1 MFKVGTGNIRSR
13 QHMKQTTCTDKKAQ
27 ESKEDEVMFEK
38 DIVSK
43 KEDNVIA
50 DTERTHLR
58 GNREVKS
65 IELFE
70 DDKGHRSVKT
80 T

>member
-1 MFKVGTGNIRSR
+1 
-13 QHMKQTTCTDKKAQ
+13 MKQTTCTDKKAQ

-43 KEDNVIA
+43 KEDNVIT
-50 DTERTHLR
+50 DTERTHPR
-58 GNREVKS
+58 GNRVVKS
-65 IELFE
+65 IELFG

>member
-1 MFKVGTGNIRSR
+1 
-13 QHMKQTTCTDKKAQ
+13 MK
-27 ESKEDEVMFEK
+27 FEK